1 MLPTTIVSP
10 SRTYVALPVI
20 TARHWLP
27 WELEAPARHAI
38 HTMLILHG
46 MGWARAD
53 WLGHSLAGRARI
65 ENGVRQPEGYDND
78 FELSQWLPDYDNPCL
93 ICGGPFCRA
102 FLSRYI
108 ASRPVPIEAWRY
120 GILLGEEGAALSDT
134 RRIVRV
140 AQRCWPATQASRRQC
155 RRR

>member
-1 MLPTTIVSP
+1 MDQPRKSSRYKYP
-10 SRTYVALPVI
+10 SVVDVAAVLI

-53 WLGHSLAGRARI
+53 WLGHSLVGRARI

-78 FELSQWLPDYDNPCL
+78 FELSHWLPDYDNPCP

-102 FLSRYI
+102 FLEQVHCSTACAHR
-108 ASRPVPIEAWRY
+108 
-120 GILLGEEGAALSDT
+120 GAAVWDF
-134 RRIVRV
+134 VG
-140 AQRCWPATQASRRQC
+140 
-155 RRR
+155 